1 MYKEIVI
8 SIIVIGI
15 LTFLDIFT
23 QSFTNE
29 TIEYMEQ
36 ELSSLRQNLVE
47 ENNSEQVKTKM
58 EEIFDVWK
66 EKEEKMAYYIEHAEL
81 EKVDTELTALKA
93 NILIEEYKEG
103 IPELEKCIF
112 TLSNIKEKSEI
123 KIKNIF

>member
-1 MYKEIVI
+1 MFGKKINKKW
-8 SIIVIGI
+8 
-15 LTFLDIFT
+15 
-23 QSFTNE
+23 NE
-29 TIEYMEQ
+29 RY
-36 ELSSLRQNLVE
+36 
-47 ENNSEQVKTKM
+47 
-58 EEIFDVWK
+58 D
-66 EKEEKMAYYIEHAEL
+66 KMAYYIEHAEL

>member
-23 QSFTNE
+23 QNFTNE
-29 TIEYMEQ
+29 TIEYMEK

-47 ENNSEQVKTKM
+47 ESNSEQVKTKM